1 MADDTR
7 DSTTHMPIGGANEQ
21 TASEDSSSSRRKTK
35 YELPKSQVG
44 KLWEAFGN
52 PEESA
57 NVLSN
62 SGYNGTKKDANDV
75 SVTEA
80 MKSMSLKEVTSFYKA
95 PCARDS
101 LLLGIGAG
109 FGIGGVRGVL
119 GGLRSIWT
127 ACNWAVGAFA
137 ITSLAAH
144 EFCQRRRVQELD
156 GMKQAVE
163 LMKELKLKKQR
174 EKEKQ
179 MAEEAARLAE
189 EEKKRKSW
197 TNLSNYKFW

>member
-7 DSTTHMPIGGANEQ
+7 DPTSHIPVAHTNEQ
-21 TASEDSSSSRRKTK
+21 TASEDSSSSRKKTK

-62 SGYNGTKKDANDV
+62 TGYNGAKKDANDV

-80 MKSMSLKEVTSFYKA
+80 VKSMSLKEVTSFYKA

-109 FGIGGVRGVL
+109 FGIGGLRGVL

>member
-7 DSTTHMPIGGANEQ
+7 ESAPPAQAQNDAGQVSETPSKPQ
-21 TASEDSSSSRRKTK
+21 TKHQ
-35 YELPKSQVG
+35 LPQSQVG

-52 PEESA
+52 PEEPVNMLP
-57 NVLSN
+57 NVT
-62 SGYNGTKKDANDV
+62 GKKANDI

-80 MKSMSLKEVTSFYKA
+80 MKSMSLSNATTFYKT

-101 LLLGIGAG
+101 LMLGIGAG

-119 GGLRSIWT
+119 GGLRSLWT

-137 ITSLAAH
+137 IVSLASY
-144 EFCQRRRVQELD
+144 EFCQRRRIQELD

-163 LMKELKLKKQR
+163 MMKELKLKKQR
-174 EKEKQ
+174 EKEQ
-179 MAEEAARLAE
+179 QAAEAARQAE
-189 EEKKRKSW
+189 EERKRKSW
-197 TNLSNYKFW
+197 TNLANYKFW

>member
-7 DSTTHMPIGGANEQ
+7 DSTTHMPIAGANER
-21 TASEDSSSSRRKTK
+21 TASEDSSSSRKKTK

-62 SGYNGTKKDANDV
+62 TGYSGTKKDASDV

>member
-1 MADDTR
+1 MTDDSREPTKPTQLS
-7 DSTTHMPIGGANEQ
+7 DTTEQ
-21 TASEDSSSSRRKTK
+21 PSELPPKPKTK

-52 PEESA
+52 PEDQVNMLPTA
-57 NVLSN
+57 H
-62 SGYNGTKKDANDV
+62 GKKTNDI

-80 MKSMSLKEVTSFYKA
+80 MKSLPLNSATSFYKA

-109 FGIGGVRGVL
+109 FGVGGVRGVL
-119 GGLRSIWT
+119 GGMRSLWS
-127 ACNWAVGAFA
+127 ACNWAVGVFA

-144 EFCQRRRVQELD
+144 EFCQRRRIQELD

-163 LMKELKLKKQR
+163 MMKELKLKKQR
-174 EKEKQ
+174 EKEEK
-179 MAEEAARLAE
+179 AAEAARLAE
-189 EEKKRKSW
+189 EERKRKSW
-197 TNLSNYKFW
+197 TNLANYKFW